1 MVLSCTAVHIIHTS
15 AKICL
20 SLGEVDAFYVVWSET
35 RHLPFNVFYAVW
47 SETLVLPF
55 NIFYAFK
62 NCWCFIKNELSYILC
77 FLGYFVVTWKEIGV
91 SY

>member
-55 NIFYAFK
+55 NIFYASK
-62 NCWCFIKNELSYILC
+62 I
-77 FLGYFVVTWKEIGV
+77 VGV
-91 SY
+91 LLKMNFHIFCAF